1 MKKLMVALGAV
12 AIAACA
18 QAASVD
24 WQATVF
30 SGSVDASYAGWNVYL
45 CETLAVDGF
54 TSEADIANYLYGTEG
69 NAGATKKSGRDENTK
84 YVASGTA
91 GGIDIAD
98 VGMKT
103 VYAVIVSQDGKGYW
117 VGEAQGEVYT
127 TATSPV
133 KADFQMQETVA
144 GAYTP
149 WAGSEPPGP
158 GPVPEPT
165 SGLLLLLG
173 VAGLALRRKQK

>member
-1 MKKLMVALGAV
+1 MVALGAV
-12 AIAACA
+12 AMAACA
-18 QAASVD
+18 QAASIK

-30 SGSVDASYAGWNVYL
+30 SGSTDASYAGMTVYL

-54 TSEADIANYLYGTEG
+54 TSESDIANYLYGTEDNSG
-69 NAGATKKSGRDENTK
+69 STVKSGRDANTK
-84 YVASGTA
+84 YSVATTA
-91 GGIDIAD
+91 AGIDDSD
-98 VGMKT
+98 VGLKT
-103 VYAVIVSQDGKGYW
+103 VYAVVVSKDGKGYW

-127 TATSPV
+127 TATEPV
-133 KADFQMQETVA
+133 KADFQMQSIVA

-173 VAGLALRRKQK
+173 VAGLSLRRKQK